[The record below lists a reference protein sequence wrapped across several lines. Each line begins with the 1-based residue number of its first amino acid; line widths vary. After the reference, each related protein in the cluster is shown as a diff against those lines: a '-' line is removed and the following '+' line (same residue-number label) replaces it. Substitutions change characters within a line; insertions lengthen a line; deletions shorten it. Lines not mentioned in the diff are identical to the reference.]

1 MMGEALAQTLCG
13 NPTEYAPGHWFN
25 SAKFLDVEYQTYGW
39 VFSERT
45 KKDCEQHFHWRHHK
59 EKICITM
66 AYDKKSK
73 LFLGINTFGIRM
85 RHEIFDRWLTEK
97 RTIDYVME
105 YLKDANF
112 DPEFYKQYEEE
123 VVVKY
128 NLEQGTNIRT
138 KKKSWKRIFSKA

>member
-1 MMGEALAQTLCG
+1 
-13 NPTEYAPGHWFN
+13 
-25 SAKFLDVEYQTYGW
+25 
-39 VFSERT
+39 
-45 KKDCEQHFHWRHHK
+45 
-59 EKICITM
+59 
-66 AYDKKSK
+66 
-73 LFLGINTFGIRM
+73 M